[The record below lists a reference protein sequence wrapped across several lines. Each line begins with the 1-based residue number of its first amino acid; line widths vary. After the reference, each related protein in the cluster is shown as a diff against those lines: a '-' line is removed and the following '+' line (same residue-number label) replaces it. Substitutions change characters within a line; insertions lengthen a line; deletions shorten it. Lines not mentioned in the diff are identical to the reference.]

1 MSDEE
6 LGLPDN
12 ARVNSTDR
20 IAMQREATLLR
31 APGWVAE
38 MVSERLATG
47 SATVGRAVLLSASAF
62 RYLFVDVMRA
72 RLPLAD
78 CFQQAWSLLTVTA
91 FPAALMAVPFGA
103 LLTVQTGGLLHDVGA
118 SSLAG
123 AASGLGIVRQGAPMA
138 ASFLMGGAAASA
150 IASDLG
156 TRAIREEIDAMRVMG
171 VDPVQ
176 RLVVPRLVAMFAIA
190 PMILATVIFVGVG
203 TAFGIAV
210 TVMKV
215 NPGSF
220 WASFGGFATTT
231 DLVFALIKTF
241 VGAALA
247 AIIACVRGLEAHG
260 GPRGVADAV
269 NAAVVLSIV
278 SIVFAALVITQL
290 QTMFYPG
297 QFA

>member
-1 MSDEE
+1 MPNTLERQSTYGIGYGSRWVIASVKR
-6 LGLPDN
+6 GLY
-12 ARVNSTDR
+12 
-20 IAMQREATLLR
+20 
-31 APGWVAE
+31 
-38 MVSERLATG
+38 ERLVLG
-47 SATVGRAVLLSASAF
+47 SATMGRSVTLAVSAF
-62 RYLFVDVMRA
+62 RYLVTDLVRWRVPVA
-72 RLPLAD
+72 ECLT
-78 CFQQAWSLLTVTA
+78 QAWSLLTVTA
-91 FPAALMAVPFGA
+91 FPAVLLAIPFGA

-123 AASGLGIVRQGAPMA
+123 AASGLGIVRQGAPMC

-156 TRAIREEIDAMRVMG
+156 TRAIREELDAMRVIG

-176 RLVVPRLVAMFAIA
+176 RLVAPRLVAMVIIA
-190 PMILATVIFVGVG
+190 PIILATIIFVGVG
-203 TAFGIAV
+203 TAFTISV
-210 TVMKV
+210 KVSNV

-231 DLVFALIKTF
+231 DLGFALIK
-241 VGAALA
+241 VVMGAVLV
-247 AIIACVRGLEAHG
+247 AIIAALRGMEAKG

-278 SIVFAALVITQL
+278 SNVFVALVLTQL
-290 QTMFYPG
+290 QTMFFPE